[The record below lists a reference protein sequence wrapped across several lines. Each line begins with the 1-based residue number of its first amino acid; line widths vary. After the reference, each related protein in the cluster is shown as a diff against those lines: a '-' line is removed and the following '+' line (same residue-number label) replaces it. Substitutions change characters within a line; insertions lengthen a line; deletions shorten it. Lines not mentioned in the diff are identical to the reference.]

1 MSEPIAPNE
10 LELMRAVQQ
19 RVNEAVERGPIEITV
34 TLEPKLALT
43 GELMAEKVGVPLE
56 QFVAECVDIVCQMES
71 NSVKKEAAAEAM
83 REAIGEAVH

>member
-1 MSEPIAPNE
+1 MNDLTPEQQE
-10 LELMRAVQQ
+10 VMRAVLK
-19 RVNEAVERGPIEITV
+19 RVDEAIERGPVTFSV